1 MALWTCSSLYVH
13 TSMQNHARV
22 QEILFE
28 LERGML
34 APFELPG
41 NRVSRDGYVDLQLP
55 WDIIPA
61 VRAFDRKSFV
71 RHDWNKDGEVR
82 PDEPFFNATAEDG
95 QGFEEQSLDE
105 LEKGLDTA
113 SMVTRWRQANQNL
126 VGTDEDCV
134 KKTIKALKEIM
145 GDQKLR
151 TGNSTSL
158 LLFKKKL

>member
-1 MALWTCSSLYVH
+1 
-13 TSMQNHARV
+13 MQNHVRV
-22 QEILFE
+22 QEILFN

-61 VRAFDRKSFV
+61 ARAFDRKSFV
-71 RHDWNKDGEVR
+71 RHDWNLNGEVR

-95 QGFEEQSLDE
+95 KGFEEESLED

-113 SMVTRWRQANQNL
+113 SMITRWREANKHM

-134 KKTIKALKEIM
+134 KKTISDLRKVM

-158 LLFKKKL
+158 LLFKKKVL